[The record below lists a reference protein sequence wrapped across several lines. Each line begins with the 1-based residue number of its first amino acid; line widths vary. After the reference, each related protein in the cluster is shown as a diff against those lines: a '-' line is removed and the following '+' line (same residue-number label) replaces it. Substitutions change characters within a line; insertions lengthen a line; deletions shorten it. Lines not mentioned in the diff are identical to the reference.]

1 MPIIHWKQQLQR
13 EKLICS
19 TSLPWISQCRGCN
32 RAGVWDNCC
41 LNVRFPLVQHRK
53 ANPFAFPQWSRCFS
67 STQYQNMFK
76 DSYSEEAIC
85 EEEIYYMNIIINL
98 KKHSQTLLKVCVAIL
113 KVMILCMVLVKSFL
127 CDLFIAMGF
136 AFGFEQDFS
145 KECDRSLC
153 WLNV

>member
-1 MPIIHWKQQLQR
+1 
-13 EKLICS
+13 
-19 TSLPWISQCRGCN
+19 
-32 RAGVWDNCC
+32 
-41 LNVRFPLVQHRK
+41 
-53 ANPFAFPQWSRCFS
+53 
-67 STQYQNMFK
+67 MFK

-85 EEEIYYMNIIINL
+85 EEEIYIYEYNNQL
-98 KKHSQTLLKVCVAIL
+98 EETFSNSTQSVCIL
-113 KVMILCMVLVKSFL
+113 KVMILCMALVKSFL

>member
-1 MPIIHWKQQLQR
+1 MPIILLNQQLER
-13 EKLICS
+13 ETGLFCIAPMDKS
-19 TSLPWISQCRGCN
+19 MQGCN
-32 RAGVWDNCC
+32 RPGVRDNCC
-41 LNVRFPLVQHRK
+41 LNVRLPLVQHRK

-67 STQYQNMFK
+67 STQCLNMFK
-76 DSYSEEAIC
+76 GSYSEEAIC
-85 EEEIYYMNIIINL
+85 EEVIYIYEYNNQL

-113 KVMILCMVLVKSFL
+113 KVMILCMARVKSFL

-145 KECDRSLC
+145 KEYDRSLC